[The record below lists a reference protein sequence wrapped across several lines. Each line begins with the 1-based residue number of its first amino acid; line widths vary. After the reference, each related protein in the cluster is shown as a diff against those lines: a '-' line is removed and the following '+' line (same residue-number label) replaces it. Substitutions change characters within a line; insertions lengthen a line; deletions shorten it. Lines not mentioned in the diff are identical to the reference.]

1 MSAETRAALD
11 AVTTE
16 WLPTVDV
23 STGEVTAP
31 AETPQE
37 PPHAPESDEHDG
49 RRLLVQPASTI
60 RPRRVTWLWDGRIA
74 SGTLSLLAGREGLGK
89 STLTA
94 WLVAQVTQGTLPGGE
109 YGHPRS
115 VIIAAT
121 EDSWEY
127 TLVPR
132 LLAAGADLDRVLRV
146 DAVTAAGFTTGLSLP
161 RDITALTTTARQ
173 HDVALLILD
182 PIMSRL
188 EGLDTHRDAEVRIA
202 LEPLVRA
209 ADDAGMAVLGL
220 IHVNKNAGAD
230 PLNAVM
236 GSKAFTAVARS
247 VSTVI
252 ADEEDEDDRRRLFG
266 TVKNN
271 LGPALPASQVFTVE
285 STTVP
290 SDDGP
295 IPMGV
300 LAWHGEVDVTIKS
313 AMADS
318 GMETRT
324 AITEACD
331 WLEDY
336 LSMYPATAR
345 VEVMRDAVKAGHA
358 ERTVKR
364 AAVRINVQ
372 AETSG
377 FPRQSRWSLPMP
389 VQSDPVQSGHQS
401 GHPHGESVDKG
412 LTGPTGDDLQ
422 VYPETV
428 GPVGPVGPSDSPP
441 PAEGP
446 TGGPTGDPCPECNT
460 PGCDGGCW

>member
-1 MSAETRAALD
+1 MSADPFNVAWCDEH
-11 AVTTE
+11 AV
-16 WLPTVDV
+16 
-23 STGEVTAP
+23 P
-31 AETPQE
+31 AEDCAQQHENGPQ
-37 PPHAPESDEHDG
+37 SDQDDA
-49 RRLLVQPASTI
+49 RRLIVQSAATI

-74 SGTLSLLAGREGLGK
+74 AGTLSLLAGREGLGK

-94 WLVAQVTQGTLPGGE
+94 WLVAQVTRGTLPGGQQ
-109 YGHPRS
+109 GTPRS

-132 LLAAGADLDRVLRV
+132 LIAAGADLDRVLRIDV
-146 DAVTAAGFTTGLSLP
+146 QTAAGFTTGLSLP
-161 RDITALTTTARQ
+161 RDLPALADTARD
-173 HDVALLILD
+173 HDVALLVLD

-209 ADDAGMAVLGL
+209 ADEAGMAILGL
-220 IHVNKNAGAD
+220 IHVNKNTSAD

-252 ADEEDEDDRRRLFG
+252 ADPEDEDDRRRLFG

-285 STTVP
+285 SATVA

-295 IPMGV
+295 IDMGV
-300 LAWHGEVDVTIKS
+300 LAWHGEVDVSIKAAMSDAGMDTRS
-313 AMADS
+313 AT
-318 GMETRT
+318 E
-324 AITEACD
+324 EACD

-336 LSMYPATAR
+336 LSMYPGTAR
-345 VEVMRDAVKAGHA
+345 VEVMRAGMKAGHA

-364 AAVRINVQ
+364 AAERVGVH

-377 FPRQSRWSLPMP
+377 FPRRATWSLA
-389 VQSDPVQSGHQS
+389 VQSDPLQSGQA
-401 GHPHGESVDKG
+401 PGESVDKG
-412 LTGPTGDDLQ
+412 LTGPTGDDLHKRSA
-422 VYPETV
+422 PV
-428 GPVGPVGPSDSPP
+428 GPVGPVGP
-441 PAEGP
+441 ALQTVGP
-446 TGGPTGDPCPECNT
+446 TVGPTGDECPECRAADCA
-460 PGCDGGCW
+460 GECLEGIS